1 MEFSEATTMKGL
13 ADWSDWL
20 APQVIKIYFCHEY
33 DSLIFSYVIRGG
45 LNVFLMYFFNLK
57 NLISD

>member
-45 LNVFLMYFFNLK
+45 LNVFLMYFF
-57 NLISD
+57 